1 MINLAYKKREYE
13 AEVHE
18 SDELDPAIAL
28 LERGNYLD
36 AVVLLKARL
45 ADRPTASDHG
55 LLGTTYLLMELYE
68 DAKQQLELALEK
80 DPDSKDWTGK
90 LQKAMEGSLTG
101 VNVQVPE
108 MLPFHREELLA
119 PPEDPNLPSPPPP
132 RPATPAGWLYSVVGK
147 LVGKIVDTVKQRQ
160 LKNFDDASM
169 FDGVWTN
176 WYRKRY
182 FEAILT
188 LAYMRE
194 RLDHH
199 NLYDT
204 YPEGELTAF
213 QAKNQTPPQGVTH
226 FRTADGSW
234 NNLDN
239 PKEGA
244 AGVRFPRNVAQSSTW
259 PRADLLTPNPAE
271 ISQVLLARRDE
282 GMLKVPFL
290 NLLAGAWIQF
300 MVHDWVS
307 HRMGSIFGIHE
318 IPLPE
323 DHPARK
329 KYHQTKMFV
338 GKTAPDPTRARSEAG
353 VPPTYI
359 NEVTS
364 WWDGS
369 QIYGSDQKTAQRLR
383 TLRDGKLRL
392 TEQGLLPVG
401 RDGIE
406 ETGYNRNW
414 WLGLGMLHTLFTREH
429 NAICD
434 MLKARYPAWDDNRL
448 YNVARLINAA
458 VMAKIHTVEWTP
470 AILPNS
476 VLYDGMNANWYGM
489 AETLLRSRKD
499 RRTLPP
505 LKIASPEVGG
515 IVGNA
520 TEKFGVPYGLSE
532 EFTEVYRLHELLP
545 DTLEL
550 RRIGSSVPVEHVPL
564 AMVRQSGVH
573 KLTARVRMED
583 LFFSFGNM
591 HPGQLVLNN
600 YPNTLRE
607 LSLPGNP
614 MYDLAAVDILRA
626 RERGVPPY
634 NEFRRQ
640 LGLQPIRTFED
651 LTSDQATLAALKRIY
666 RSVEEIDLL
675 VGNRAEAV
683 RPDHF
688 GFGETLFHVFIL
700 NASRRLQADRFFTEN
715 YNAETYTP
723 EGLRWVDE
731 SDMKAVLLRQFPALG
746 ETGLANVINAFE
758 PWDTEGA
765 DIGNP
770 ARHPLHTLDR

>member
-1 MINLAYKKREYE
+1 MISVAYSKRESEVE
-13 AEVHE
+13 AQQSAEA
-18 SDELDPAIAL
+18 DPAITL
-28 LERGNYLD
+28 LESGDYMG
-36 AVVLLKARL
+36 AVELLKARL
-45 ADRPTASDHG
+45 AALPTASDHG
-55 LLGTTYLLMELYE
+55 LLGTAYLLMERYE
-68 DAKQQLELALEK
+68 DAKQELGRALEQE
-80 DPDSKDWTGK
+80 PDNQDWSDK
-90 LQKAMEGSLTG
+90 LEKARDDTVTG
-101 VNVQVPE
+101 VDAEVPG
-108 MLPFHREELLA
+108 MLPFDREELLA
-119 PPEDPNLPSPPPP
+119 PPEEPHLPSPP
-132 RPATPAGWLYSVVGK
+132 RPHVSTPAGWVRSVIGK
-147 LVGKIVDTVKQRQ
+147 LVGKIVDTVKERQ
-160 LKNFDDASM
+160 LKHFDDASM
-169 FDGVWTN
+169 FDGVWTS

-182 FEAILT
+182 FEALLT

-194 RLDHH
+194 RLDHR
-199 NLYDT
+199 NLVDT

-213 QAKNQTPPQGVTH
+213 QAKNQPPPTGVTH

-244 AGVRFPRNVAQSSTW
+244 AGVRFPRNMPRSATW

-271 ISQVLLARRDE
+271 ISQVLMARGE
-282 GMLKVPFL
+282 EMLKVPFL

-307 HRMGSIFGIHE
+307 HRMSPIFGVHE

-329 KYHQTKMFV
+329 RYHQTKMFV
-338 GKTAPDPTRARSEAG
+338 GRTAPDPTRASSEASS
-353 VPPTYI
+353 PPTYI
-359 NEVTS
+359 NEVTA

-369 QIYGSDQKTAQRLR
+369 QIYGSDQKTAERLR

-392 TEQGLLPVG
+392 DGRGLLPVG
-401 RDGIE
+401 RNGLE

-434 MLKARYPAWDDNRL
+434 MLKERYPEWDDNRL

-470 AILPNS
+470 AILPNA
-476 VLYDGMNANWYGM
+476 VLYDAMNANWYGL
-489 AETLLRSRKD
+489 AETFRKPRKD
-499 RRTLPP
+499 RRTLTPV
-505 LKIASPEVGG
+505 KITSSEVGG

-520 TEKFGVPYGLSE
+520 TEKFGAPYGLSE

-545 DTLEL
+545 DMLEI
-550 RRIGSSVPVEHVPL
+550 RRIASPGPVECVPL
-564 AMVRQSGVH
+564 AKVRQAGVH
-573 KLTARVRMED
+573 RLTARVPMAD
-583 LFFSFGNM
+583 LFYSFGNM

-600 YPNTLRE
+600 YPKTLRE
-607 LSLPGNP
+607 LSIPGNP

-640 LGLQPIRTFED
+640 LGLKPIRTFED
-651 LTSDQATLAALKRIY
+651 LTSDPAVLAALKRIY
-666 RSVEEIDLL
+666 QSVEDVDLL
-675 VGNRAEAV
+675 VGNRAEAS

-700 NASRRLQADRFFTEN
+700 NASRRLQADRFFTES
-715 YNAETYTP
+715 YNAETYTA
-723 EGLRWVDE
+723 EGLRWIDA
-731 SDMKAVLLRQFPALG
+731 SDMKAVLLRHFPELG
-746 ETGLANVINAFE
+746 GTGLANVINAFE
-758 PWDTEGA
+758 PWDTAEA

-770 ARHPLHTLDR
+770 SRHPLHTLDR